1 MLPACHTNCFQPPVI
16 AMRVKMFFAPVLLA
30 LAVLAQTGGQAAS
43 AADAV
48 LLRWK
53 FTAGERL
60 RYASDSETQTR
71 TLFEGTDNK
80 HTMQQTT
87 VQSWLVDKVHDDG
100 SATVQLVFD
109 RWRMRSDSA
118 NNLIEVD
125 SDSTEEPTGQAAVL
139 LPLVKAVAG
148 APFSVR
154 LSPLGATSD
163 VVLPEA
169 LVKAVAARGQN
180 SYAKEM
186 FTEESLKAMVSQGT
200 MQLPEKALEP
210 GQTWEDTKGHK
221 GMKVTS
227 VYTYVGP
234 EPEQTPRVER
244 IEMTARVDWN
254 DATVAGVKINI
265 AEQSMTGVIH
275 FDNERG
281 CLVDM
286 EVTQKM
292 ALEYARA
299 GSKVRQEVQ
308 VRVTNKLE
316 PAAAT
321 PGADAAAPADDKPAE
336 TKPAE

>member
-1 MLPACHTNCFQPPVI
+1 
-16 AMRVKMFFAPVLLA
+16 MRVKMISALALLA
-30 LAVLAQTGGQAAS
+30 LAAFVQTGGQAAS

-71 TLFEGTDNK
+71 TLFEGTENK
-80 HTMQQTT
+80 HTMSQST
-87 VQSWLVDKVHDDG
+87 VQSWQVDKLNDDG
-100 SATVQLVFD
+100 SADLQLVFD

-125 SDSTEEPTGQAAVL
+125 SDSTAEPTGQAAVL

-148 APFSVR
+148 VPFSVK
-154 LSPLGATSD
+154 LSPLGAVSD

-180 SYAKEM
+180 NFAKEF
-186 FTEESLKAMVSQGT
+186 FTEESLKAMVSQGSL
-200 MQLPEKALEP
+200 QLPEQALEP

-265 AEQSMTGVIH
+265 AEQSMNGVIH
-275 FDNERG
+275 FDNQRG

-308 VRVTNKLE
+308 VRVTNKQV
-316 PAAAT
+316 PADET
-321 PGADAAAPADDKPAE
+321 PAADAAAPAEEKPAE

>member
-1 MLPACHTNCFQPPVI
+1 
-16 AMRVKMFFAPVLLA
+16 
-30 LAVLAQTGGQAAS
+30 
-43 AADAV
+43 
-48 LLRWK
+48 
-53 FTAGERL
+53 
-60 RYASDSETQTR
+60 
-71 TLFEGTDNK
+71 
-80 HTMQQTT
+80 
-87 VQSWLVDKVHDDG
+87 
-100 SATVQLVFD
+100 
-109 RWRMRSDSA
+109 
-118 NNLIEVD
+118 
-125 SDSTEEPTGQAAVL
+125 
-139 LPLVKAVAG
+139 
-148 APFSVR
+148 
-154 LSPLGATSD
+154 
-163 VVLPEA
+163 
-169 LVKAVAARGQN
+169 
-180 SYAKEM
+180 
-186 FTEESLKAMVSQGT
+186 
-200 MQLPEKALEP
+200 
-210 GQTWEDTKGHK
+210 
-221 GMKVTS
+221 MKVTS